1 MEPILILARP
11 SLIWPRN
18 NHDLQEFQALGVGP
32 MQRPHGFASCTD
44 PKHRY
49 CGLALIDSTCQ
60 PVTAAKLAA
69 MIVGP

>member
-1 MEPILILARP
+1 
-11 SLIWPRN
+11 
-18 NHDLQEFQALGVGP
+18 

-49 CGLALIDSTCQ
+49 CGLVLIDSTSQ

-69 MIVGP
+69 MIVGT